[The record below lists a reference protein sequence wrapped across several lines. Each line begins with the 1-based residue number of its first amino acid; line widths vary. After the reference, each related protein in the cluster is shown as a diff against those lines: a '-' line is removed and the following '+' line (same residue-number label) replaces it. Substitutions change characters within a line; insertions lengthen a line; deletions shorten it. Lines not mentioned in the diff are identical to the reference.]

1 MAGLTYD
8 TYVAQ
13 LAELAVVPLVA
24 GSPATTVDADFNA
37 IIPSAIE
44 YAEARICK
52 NLDLLSAVVA
62 GTALLTAS
70 NPQLSLPFA
79 TTGGNFITI
88 QDINVI
94 TPVSAVIPNNGT
106 RNPLLPVSKEFLQYT
121 WQSATGAAVPQ
132 YFAMQG
138 GNISALNQGGT
149 GWVLN
154 FGPWPDQNYT
164 VEILGTI
171 RPAALAPTGNTT
183 TFISTF
189 YPSLMLMASM
199 IYVAGYQRNFGKQS
213 DDPTM
218 ALSYEQQYKALLEGG
233 IIEEARKK
241 FAASAWT
248 AMSPSPV
255 ATPGRE

>member
-8 TYVAQ
+8 TFVTQ
-13 LAELAVVPLVA
+13 LAELAVVPLAA
-24 GSPATTVDADFNA
+24 GSPVATLDADFNT

-52 NLDLLSAVVA
+52 DLDLLSTTVA
-62 GTALLTAS
+62 ATSLLTAS
-70 NPQLSLPFA
+70 NPQLSLSFA

-94 TPVSAVIPNNGT
+94 TPVSATIPNNGT
-106 RNPLLPVSKEFLQYT
+106 RNPVLPVSKEFLQYT
-121 WQSATGAAVPQ
+121 WQSATGSTVPQ

-138 GNISALNQGGT
+138 GNISANNQGGT
-149 GWVLN
+149 GWILN

-164 VEILGTI
+164 IEILGTI
-171 RPAALAPTGNTT
+171 RPSALAPTVNTT

-189 YPSLMLMASM
+189 YPTLMLMASM
-199 IYVAGYQRNFGKQS
+199 IYVSGFQRNFGKQS

-218 ALSYEQQYKALLEGG
+218 ALSYEQQYKVLLDSSAV
-233 IIEEARKK
+233 EEARKK

-248 AMSPSPV
+248 AMSPAPV
-255 ATPGRE
+255 ATPGR